1 MRRPVPVLL
10 AGLLAV
16 AGAVAPFP
24 QASAAAAATSGPKI
38 VLIVGATHAATD
50 SYRADMDTVYA
61 AALRY
66 SSNVVKVYSPNA
78 TWSAVKAAIQ
88 GASIVVYMGHGNGF
102 PSPYLSTLWPDR
114 MDGFGL
120 NAVAGQGDSNTT
132 YYGESFIASS
142 VRLAPNAVV
151 ILAHLCYASGNSEP
165 GLTPPTLA
173 VAEARIDNFAA
184 GFLQAGARAVIA
196 DANADTSWY
205 VVQLF
210 TTHQTLDQ
218 LFRTKPSGAGNT
230 FEFPS
235 SRTPGFTAYSDPGIA
250 APPSDFYR
258 SMVTQPTLRTDDV
271 TGATSPAAAGVPV
284 TLTVPG
290 AAEVTAAGGIGLYP
304 DASLAAD
311 PATGTAPALL
321 PDGARLH
328 VLASATAPAG
338 GLAYQVA
345 TLDGTRTGFVAPA
358 GLAQRDASP
367 PVISGLTVAPA
378 AFNPTLGQAATISA
392 TASKPVAWSVAILD
406 GAGKAITTFTGSG
419 ATFDATWNGREA
431 AGQTLPDGAYR
442 VVATASDAWGNPPV
456 TAPTTLSL
464 SGMPPVLSLTG
475 TRSVPILVS
484 PNGDGLND
492 TARLTF
498 VVSKPATIVT
508 SVRDAAGATL
518 RTLTLQA
525 NAGPGTV
532 TWDGL
537 GAAGTLV
544 PDGQYVLGITAR
556 DAAGNVGAGVTVPV
570 VIATARSRV
579 AAVPAW
585 ISPSGRGADP
595 RVSTLSFTLARPASV
610 TWQVTTAA
618 GVPVRTWFVDAPLA
632 AGIHKVSWNGRDD
645 TGRLVPRGRYLSQVT
660 VADGATST
668 TEQVWVYSDGI
679 RILASDTTPAVGQ
692 LVTITV
698 VAVEALGAN
707 PTVWITQPGCA
718 GIAYRTAK
726 VGTSTYRVQL
736 RLRTGP
742 AGTLAVKVTGVDRF
756 GRPAGASLAY
766 PLH

>member
-1 MRRPVPVLL
+1 MRRLVPVLL

-16 AGAVAPFP
+16 AGAVAPSP

-165 GLTPPTLA
+165 GLTPPTVA

-196 DANADTSWY
+196 DAHADTSWY
-205 VVQLF
+205 LDQLF

-218 LFRTKPSGAGNT
+218 LFRTKPSSAGNT
-230 FEFPS
+230 FTFPS
-235 SRTPGFTAYSDPGIA
+235 SRTPGFTAYSDPGTA

-271 TGATSPAAAGVPV
+271 TGATSPAAVGDPV

-304 DASLAAD
+304 DASLAPD
-311 PATGTAPALL
+311 PATGAAPALL
-321 PDGARLH
+321 PDGTRLH
-328 VLASATAPAG
+328 VLASATAPTG

-345 TLDGTRTGFVAPA
+345 TLDGTRTGFVAPT
-358 GLAQRDASP
+358 GLAQRDGSP
-367 PVISGLTVAPA
+367 PVISGLTAAPA

-406 GAGKAITTFTGSG
+406 AAGKAITTFTGSG
-419 ATFDATWNGREA
+419 ATFNATWNGHDA

-442 VVATASDAWGNPPV
+442 LVATASDAWGNPPV
-456 TAPTTLSL
+456 TAPATLDL
-464 SGMPPVLSLTG
+464 SGTPPVLSLTG

-498 VVSKPATIVT
+498 VVSRPATIVT
-508 SVRDAAGATL
+508 SVRDAAGATI

-525 NAGPGTV
+525 DAGPGTV

-537 GAAGTLV
+537 GSAGTLV
-544 PDGQYVLGITAR
+544 PDGQYVLDITAR

-585 ISPSGRGADP
+585 ISPSGRGTDP

-618 GVPVRTWFVDAPLA
+618 GVPVRTWFAEATLA
-632 AGIHKVSWNGRDD
+632 AGVHAVSWNGRDD
-645 TGRLVPRGRYLSQVT
+645 AGALVPRGRYLSQVT
-660 VADGATST
+660 VSDGATST
-668 TEQVWVYSDGI
+668 TEQTWVYSDGI
-679 RILASDTTPAVGQ
+679 RILASDSTPAVGQ

-707 PTVWITQPGCA
+707 PTIWITQPGRA
-718 GIAYRTAK
+718 RIGYRAAK

-742 AGTLAVKVTGVDRF
+742 AGTLTVKVTGVDQF